1 MFQFKRPIQIFILS
15 ALILSSNAGRAI
27 GVNRGGI
34 THPDQFTGIPKHK
47 KLTEREASYHLV
59 TTVNAAVVE
68 PVAETGGTSVITGTT
83 GTYREAGAGIRNRF
97 ALDFEVDRIDVPHLA
112 VITYPDDKPRTMEIM
127 LQHFTKHLDFQSHT
141 GVMTGEEYPL
151 SDGMKEF
158 RIVFWPKARRQAF
171 IFMTAED
178 NYPAAVSEIKIFE
191 IREFGI
197 PSDRN
202 YFSGSVPARS
212 AGLFYE
218 DPVLFHSF
226 GTGRDKKGFTE
237 ATDRMITY
245 LRSLGQTTF
254 DYPLVW
260 YAGPLYGSNVEPYD
274 PVAEDALG
282 GKRPHPEDY
291 PRYLLKRLAEQDM
304 KFTAGLHIHTLPSLN
319 KNPLADTAR
328 INSGEETIINI
339 NKEGELWFGHW
350 HGADP
355 NFNAADPR
363 VMSAVNALV
372 TEICDKYA
380 EEPAFDGISL
390 VISRPKLF
398 SFGSL
403 ASGYNDIN
411 LQRFQKESGIEIPGY
426 TPGKPDRFKKSYD
439 WLMSSPE
446 TKKAWIDWRCQVL
459 YKHYSQM
466 ALTIASH
473 RPDLKLNLN
482 IFVHLTQNDRLADY
496 LNESPVEAMREMGFD
511 PELYRDEPNI
521 VVTPTLVP
529 ADLRWA
535 RSHYTPV
542 ATNANRTVFTAPEV
556 VSSMNDLPRV
566 GVTIHDRYFED
577 AIGREEPLE
586 GLKNLGVDEMVWR
599 ASTLN
604 PAGFHSLEPYVFALN
619 YLDAASIIKGGYVIG
634 SFGMDDEL
642 TAFSQ
647 AFQSLPAVKFDDV
660 PNMSD
665 PVRVRQKVVDGKM
678 YFYVLNCLPKPVT
691 FNIKLNNASDVT
703 DLVENKKLSK
713 IRSLSLQLA
722 PYDLRVFES
731 PSTGLSFTG
740 SDFKPDE
747 DWLKQL
753 RRQLDSLEKLAG
765 LKSTETEKYK
775 PYLDQARACWNKKH
789 YARLYFLLQDG
800 WTKELKTLISD

>member
-1 MFQFKRPIQIFILS
+1 MVEFKKAIQIFMLS
-15 ALILSSNAGRAI
+15 LAVFLSGEATAAGKKSDKKD
-27 GVNRGGI
+27 GPG
-34 THPDQFTGIPKHK
+34 QFTTISQLK
-47 KLTEREASYHLV
+47 KLTEKEASFRLV
-59 TTVNAAVVE
+59 TTVNAVGTE
-68 PVAETGGTSVITGTT
+68 PLAERGGTVVVSGATGAC
-83 GTYREAGAGIRNRF
+83 REAGTKIRDRF
-97 ALDFEVDRIDVPHLA
+97 ALDFEVEQIDVPHLA

-151 SDGMKEF
+151 SNDMKEF
-158 RIVFWPKARRQAF
+158 HIVFWPKAKRQAF
-171 IFMTAED
+171 IFMTAEE
-178 NYPAAVSEIKIFE
+178 NYPAAVSEMKIYE
-191 IREFGI
+191 ISEFGI

-226 GTGRDKKGFTE
+226 GTGRDKKGFMD
-237 ATDRMITY
+237 AADRMVTY

-254 DYPLVW
+254 EYPLVW
-260 YAGPLYGSNVEPYD
+260 YAGPLYGSDVEPYD

-291 PRYLLKRLAEQDM
+291 PRYLLKRLEEQDM
-304 KFTAGLHIHTLPSLN
+304 TFTAGLHIHTLPSLN

-328 INSGEETIINI
+328 INAGEETIINI
-339 NKEGELWFGHW
+339 NKDGELWFGHW

-363 VMSAVNALV
+363 VMSAVNMLV

-411 LQRFQKESGIEIPGY
+411 LQSFQKESGIKIPAYIPGN
-426 TPGKPDRFKKSYD
+426 PDRFKNSYD
-439 WLMSSPE
+439 WLMSKPE

-466 ALTIASH
+466 ARTIASY

-496 LNESPVEAMREMGFD
+496 LNQAPVEAMREMGFD

-521 VVTPTLVP
+521 VVSPTLVP

-542 ATNANRTVFTAPEV
+542 ATNANRTVLTAPEV

-566 GVTIHDRYFED
+566 AVTIHDRYFED
-577 AIGREEPLE
+577 AIGREEPLK
-586 GLKNLGVDEMVWR
+586 GLKDLGVDEMVWR

-634 SFGMDDEL
+634 SFGMDEEL
-642 TAFSQ
+642 TTFSQ

-660 PNMSD
+660 PNMAD

-678 YFYVLNCLPKPVT
+678 YFYVLNCLPEAVE
-691 FNIKLNNASDVT
+691 FSMKLNKASDVT
-703 DLVENKKLSK
+703 DLVKNKQFNKV
-713 IRSLSLQLA
+713 RSLAFDLA

-731 PSTGLSFTG
+731 TSTGLSFTR
-740 SDFKPDE
+740 SDFQLNEK
-747 DWLKQL
+747 WLKQL
-753 RRQLDSLEKLAG
+753 GRSLERLEKLAEE
-765 LKSTETEKYK
+765 KPSAKAKYK
-775 PYLDQARACWNKKH
+775 PYLEQARTCWDQKH

-800 WTKELKTLISD
+800 WAKELN